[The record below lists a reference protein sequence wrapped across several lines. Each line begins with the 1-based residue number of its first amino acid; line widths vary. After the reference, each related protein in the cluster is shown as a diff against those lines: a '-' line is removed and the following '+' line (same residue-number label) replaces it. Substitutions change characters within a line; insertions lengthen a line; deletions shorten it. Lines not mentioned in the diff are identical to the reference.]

1 MRVHPV
7 GLALVVVVVLALA
20 VPAHAAAAPAGTA
33 CSAVAFPARV
43 PSSTIQLS
51 EVEADPVLAGADTAN
66 EWLELRNISPSTVI
80 LLGWSVADSS
90 SNDVLPTVTL
100 APNTCIVIAATS
112 AGFLSEHAG
121 YDGLVIALAN
131 GTIGNGLGN
140 SGDVLMLKDAGGAV
154 ADCVA
159 WGNGTGCFSPT
170 VPATPANTS
179 DTLQRKPSPDTDT
192 AADWS
197 SAAQSVCASAS
208 TGVLLTSFTGAPA
221 GKAGVRL
228 RWRTAAA
235 SVGLGFNVWRSAR
248 RDGGFAK
255 VNRRLI
261 ALRAGTPAY
270 AFVDRVPRRGRTL
283 YYRLQVIDGGGRSR
297 WGGSLAV
304 RH

>member
-7 GLALVVVVVLALA
+7 GLALALTALA
-20 VPAHAAAAPAGTA
+20 FAAPAHAAAAPAGTA
-33 CSAVAFPARV
+33 CSALAFAARD

-66 EWLELRNISPSTVI
+66 EWLELRNISTSRVI

-121 YDGLVIALAN
+121 YDGPVIALAN

-140 SGDVLMLKDAGGAV
+140 AGDVLMLKDAGGAV
-154 ADCVA
+154 ADCVV
-159 WGNGTGCFSPT
+159 WGSGTGCFSPA

-179 DTLQRKPSPDTDT
+179 DTLQRKHSPDTDT

-197 SAAQSVCASAS
+197 AGAQSVCASAS
-208 TGVLLTSFTGAPA
+208 TGVLLASFTGGAA

-261 ALRAGTPAY
+261 ALRAGTSAY
-270 AFVDRVPRRGRTL
+270 AFVDRVARRGRQL

-297 WGGSLAV
+297 WAGSLAL